1 MQLLARKIRIFI
13 RVKMHRLPIRSL
25 NMYFYF
31 ILIGKEAILN
41 NLQQCKLLARCKI
54 T

>member
-1 MQLLARKIRIFI
+1 
-13 RVKMHRLPIRSL
+13 MHRLPIRSL

-31 ILIGKEAILN
+31 ILIVLIGKEAILN